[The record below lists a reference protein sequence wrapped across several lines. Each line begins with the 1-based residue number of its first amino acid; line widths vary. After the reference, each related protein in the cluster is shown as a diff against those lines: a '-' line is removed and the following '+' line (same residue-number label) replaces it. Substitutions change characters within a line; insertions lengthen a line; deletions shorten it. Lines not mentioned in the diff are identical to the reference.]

1 MHRRREL
8 IQDLSNRKRI
18 CILPKNYV
26 VKVRVSLLTILL
38 LIASID
44 FFLLFS
50 SRLTF
55 VKLGVVMLITIAAFI
70 FYAFCMKKIKSATIK
85 GDTLIV
91 NSLNKKSKVAS
102 LRSIKNVK
110 TKSFAGLQ
118 LTSLNYS
125 LDGRVEN
132 ALFIGHASYLPFSP
146 ENTIKEAVKLSK
158 KRKAN
163 LKPGPVS
170 AKKIA

>member
-1 MHRRREL
+1 
-8 IQDLSNRKRI
+8 
-18 CILPKNYV
+18 
-26 VKVRVSLLTILL
+26 
-38 LIASID
+38 
-44 FFLLFS
+44 
-50 SRLTF
+50 
-55 VKLGVVMLITIAAFI
+55 MLITIAAFI